1 MQATNNFDVIIVGGS
16 YAGLAAAMSLGRS
29 LRKVLVIDSGKPC
42 NRQTPHSHNFLT
54 QDGKTPSE
62 ISAIA
67 KSQVLVY
74 ETVSFIDDK
83 AVGGLKNENGF
94 SVSTATGATYT
105 AKKVVFATGIKDIM
119 PNIKGFAECW
129 GISVVHCPYCHGYE
143 IRNKKTGIIANGE
156 RAYHLAPMVNNLT
169 KDIRMLTNEPAS
181 FSSEQL
187 SKLKD
192 NNIDVVE
199 KKIVEVEHENGY
211 VNNIVF
217 EDGSKEKYD
226 ALYAALPFIQHSDIP
241 DALGCELNEE
251 GYIQVDGMYKTTIE
265 GVFACGDNSIKMRSL
280 ANSVASGTMVGAV
293 INMELVKEQF

>member
-1 MQATNNFDVIIVGGS
+1 MQTTNNFDVIIVGGS

-54 QDGKTPSE
+54 QDGKTPYE
-62 ISAIA
+62 IREIA
-67 KSQVLVY
+67 KTQVLAY
-74 ETVSFIDDK
+74 KTVSFIEDK
-83 AVGGLKNENGF
+83 ADSGFKNEDTF
-94 SVSTATGATYT
+94 FISTETGATFS

-143 IRNKKTGIIANGE
+143 IRHKKTGIIANGE

-169 KDIRMLTNEPAS
+169 KDICMLTNEPAT

-187 SKLKD
+187 SKLRE
-192 NNIDVVE
+192 NNLAIVE
-199 KKIVEVEHENGY
+199 KKIVEVEHENGS
-211 VNNIVF
+211 VNTIVF

-226 ALYAALPFIQHSDIP
+226 ALYAALPFVQHSDIP
-241 DALGCELNEE
+241 VNLGCELNEE
-251 GYIQVDGMYKTTIE
+251 GYIQVNAMYQTTVE
-265 GVFACGDNSIKMRSL
+265 GVFACGDNAIKMRSL
-280 ANSVASGTMVGAV
+280 ANSIASGTMVGAV
-293 INMELVKEQF
+293 VNMELAKEQF

>member
-67 KSQVLVY
+67 KSQVLAY

-83 AVGGLKNENGF
+83 AVGGSKNENGF

-169 KDIRMLTNEPAS
+169 KDIRMLTNETAS

-241 DALGCELNEE
+241 NALGCELNEE

-280 ANSVASGTMVGAV
+280 VNSVASGTMVGAV

>member
-1 MQATNNFDVIIVGGS
+1 MKVIENYDVIIVGGS

-29 LRKVLVIDSGKPC
+29 LRKVLIIDSGKPC

-62 ISAIA
+62 ISSIA
-67 KSQVLVY
+67 KSQVLEY
-74 ETVSFIDDK
+74 NTVHFISGK
-83 AVGGLKNENGF
+83 AIFGIKNEDNFTIG
-94 SVSTATGATYT
+94 TNNGATYV

-143 IRNKKTGIIANGE
+143 IRNEKTGIIANGE

-169 KDIRMLTNEPAS
+169 KDIRILTNEPAS

-187 SKLKD
+187 SKLKE

-199 KKIVEVEHENGY
+199 KKIFEVEHENGY
-211 VNNIVF
+211 VNNVVF

-226 ALYAALPFIQHSDIP
+226 ALYAALPFVQHSDIP

-251 GYIQVDGMYKTTIE
+251 GYIKVDAMYKTTVE
-265 GVFACGDNSIKMRSL
+265 GAFACGDNAIKMRSL

-293 INMELVKEQF
+293 INMELVKENF

>member
-67 KSQVLVY
+67 KSQVLAY

-83 AVGGLKNENGF
+83 AVGGSKNENGF

-105 AKKVVFATGIKDIM
+105 AKKVVFATGIKDII

-192 NNIDVVE
+192 NDIDIVD

-217 EDGSKEKYD
+217 EDGSKEKYE

-251 GYIQVDGMYKTTIE
+251 GYIQVDNMYKTTIE
-265 GVFACGDNSIKMRSL
+265 GVFSCGDNSIKMRSL

>member
-67 KSQVLVY
+67 KSQVLAY

-83 AVGGLKNENGF
+83 AVGGSKNENGF
-94 SVSTATGATYT
+94 SVSTATGATYNV
-105 AKKVVFATGIKDIM
+105 KKVVFATGIKDIM

-226 ALYAALPFIQHSDIP
+226 ALYAALPFVQHSDIP

>member
-67 KSQVLVY
+67 KSQVLAY

-83 AVGGLKNENGF
+83 AVGGSKNENGF

-105 AKKVVFATGIKDIM
+105 AKKIVFATGIKDIM

-226 ALYAALPFIQHSDIP
+226 ALYAALPFVQHSDIP